1 MKKFFLGIVALT
13 CLSSCYCDKITVGKV
28 APYEKL
34 VHVASDRNFH
44 YLYGLHVS
52 KRPAQASIPGVE
64 NFVIKNK
71 QTFGDMLLSTL
82 SFGLVTPT
90 TTKYYVPASNPR
102 VVVGDKKFMSKAY
115 NGYLKIHEDLDHLRD
130 FQ

>member
-1 MKKFFLGIVALT
+1 MKKNFLGIVALT

-28 APYEKL
+28 APDEKL
-34 VHVASDRNFH
+34 VHVASEHNFH
-44 YLYGLHVS
+44 FLCGAQVS
-52 KRPAQASIPGVE
+52 KRSAQASVPGVE

-71 QTFGDMLLSTL
+71 QTFGDMLLGGL

-115 NGYLKIHEDLDHLRD
+115 KGYLK
-130 FQ
+130 